1 MVVKKIRRAASP
13 RPTTRTISW
22 ANTILNDVTARD
34 LQRKDGQWARA
45 KGFDT
50 FAPIGPII
58 TDEVDAA
65 SLRIETLLNGATV
78 QSSNTGKLL
87 FSLGQVFE
95 FITRFMTLRPGDVI
109 ATGTPEGV
117 GPHVQR
123 GHGRSAHRGDRRA
136 AQYSGRRSLK
146 QAERKRSGTMDCIG
160 VNADGWLEIGGVSTQ
175 YLAEKYGTPLY
186 VMDEA
191 QIRGNCRAYRE
202 AFEKYYGGRGRAV
215 YACKALCCTEICR
228 IVAEEGFALD
238 VVSGGEIYT
247 AKQAGVDLK
256 NAFFHGNNKTS
267 AELFMALD
275 LGVGCIVV
283 DNAVELET
291 LADLARDMGK
301 SVDIMFRI
309 KPGVE
314 AHTHEFIR
322 TGGIDSKFGVALENG
337 EAFALLEK
345 AAAYEHLHII
355 GLECHI
361 GSQIFDTE
369 PFCPCR
375 AGHALLYERGAG
387 KAGPPSGDSRSRRRL
402 RHPLHRCG
410 QPSRPRRLY
419 SDYDRY
425 RKGYLPKT
433 RHGTAFPAH
442 WTGAAAL
449 WATRA

>member
-1 MVVKKIRRAASP
+1 
-13 RPTTRTISW
+13 
-22 ANTILNDVTARD
+22 
-34 LQRKDGQWARA
+34 
-45 KGFDT
+45 
-50 FAPIGPII
+50 
-58 TDEVDAA
+58 
-65 SLRIETLLNGATV
+65 
-78 QSSNTGKLL
+78 
-87 FSLGQVFE
+87 
-95 FITRFMTLRPGDVI
+95 
-109 ATGTPEGV
+109 
-117 GPHVQR
+117 
-123 GHGRSAHRGDRRA
+123 
-136 AQYSGRRSLK
+136 
-146 QAERKRSGTMDCIG
+146 MDCIG

-369 PFCPCR
+369 PFALAARVMLSFMNEVREKLGLRLGILDLGGGYGIRYTDADNPPAR
-375 AGHALLYERGAG
+375 ADYIRIMTDTVKDICGKLGMEPPFLLIEPGRSIVGDAG
-387 KAGPPSGDSRSRRRL
+387 LTLYRVGSVKRIEGVRTYVSVDGGMGDNPRYTMYGSPYDMVIANKAA
-402 RHPLHRCG
+402 
-410 QPSRPRRLY
+410 
-419 SDYDRY
+419 
-425 RKGYLPKT
+425 LPKDT
-433 RHGTAFPAH
+433 VVTVAGRYCETDLLQEHIPLQQAEPGDCLAVLA
-442 WTGAAAL
+442 TGAYNYSMASNYNRVPRPPLVLVRDGEDRLAVRREQY
-449 WATRA
+449 ADMVRCDVCE

>member
-1 MVVKKIRRAASP
+1 
-13 RPTTRTISW
+13 
-22 ANTILNDVTARD
+22 
-34 LQRKDGQWARA
+34 
-45 KGFDT
+45 
-50 FAPIGPII
+50 
-58 TDEVDAA
+58 
-65 SLRIETLLNGATV
+65 
-78 QSSNTGKLL
+78 
-87 FSLGQVFE
+87 
-95 FITRFMTLRPGDVI
+95 
-109 ATGTPEGV
+109 
-117 GPHVQR
+117 
-123 GHGRSAHRGDRRA
+123 
-136 AQYSGRRSLK
+136 
-146 QAERKRSGTMDCIG
+146 MDCIG

-337 EAFALLEK
+337 E
-345 AAAYEHLHII
+345 I
-355 GLECHI
+355 G
-361 GSQIFDTE
+361 
-369 PFCPCR
+369 R
-375 AGHALLYERGAG
+375 AHV
-387 KAGPPSGDSRSRRRL
+387 
-402 RHPLHRCG
+402 
-410 QPSRPRRLY
+410 
-419 SDYDRY
+419 
-425 RKGYLPKT
+425 
-433 RHGTAFPAH
+433 
-442 WTGAAAL
+442 
-449 WATRA
+449 